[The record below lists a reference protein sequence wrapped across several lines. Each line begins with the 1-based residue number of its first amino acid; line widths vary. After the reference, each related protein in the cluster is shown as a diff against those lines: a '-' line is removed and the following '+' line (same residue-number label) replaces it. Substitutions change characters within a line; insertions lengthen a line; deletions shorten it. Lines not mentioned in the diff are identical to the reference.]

1 MPNCWLSSPLKIQ
14 AVKDTYDYYNFDMT
28 IHDSDI
34 TAMTSTMQIM
44 LTSGMI
50 EKDVDIASLVIR

>member
-1 MPNCWLSSPLKIQ
+1 M
-14 AVKDTYDYYNFDMT
+14 YGYYNFDMT

-44 LTSGMI
+44 LASDMI
-50 EKDVDIASLVIR
+50 EKEVDIASLVIR

>member
-1 MPNCWLSSPLKIQ
+1 M
-14 AVKDTYDYYNFDMT
+14 YGYYNFDMT